1 MSKTFRYQQQVTL
14 INEMIDEYD
23 RLKGRIEPLESA
35 LRKIKDRLE
44 IKGHAKPKAEK
55 VIYQKLSSSTL
66 DRPVTIKEVMR
77 LTGLPYSLVGRRLNR
92 LAGQGLLLKAKS
104 TKNTDPAVYFPTQAA
119 RP

>member
-1 MSKTFRYQQQVTL
+1 MSKKFHYQQQVTL

-44 IKGHAKPKAEK
+44 IKGQAKPKAEK

-66 DRPVTIKEVMR
+66 DRPVTIKEVAR
-77 LTGLPYSLVGRRLNR
+77 LTGLPYSKVGRRLNR
-92 LAGQGLLLKAKS
+92 LTEQGYLIKARS
-104 TKNTDPAVYFPTQAA
+104 TKLTEPSIFFPAQAA
-119 RP
+119 